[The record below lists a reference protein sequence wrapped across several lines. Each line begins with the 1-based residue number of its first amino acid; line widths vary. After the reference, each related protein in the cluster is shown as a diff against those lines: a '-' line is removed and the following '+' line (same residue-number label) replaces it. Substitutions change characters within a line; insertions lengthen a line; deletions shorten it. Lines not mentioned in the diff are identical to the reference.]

1 MKFDVYCPLEVRD
14 SHKLRSEEKAS
25 DDTRHKADDRVA
37 VQ

>member
-14 SHKLRSEEKAS
+14 SGNLGNKEKAS
-25 DDTRHKADDRVA
+25 DDTGHKPDDRVA